1 MGRQTRRKINRPNHH
16 KHQKPMKSFCHIPI
30 PPLASTYSSLEVGRD
45 FYGVVNNE
53 WISKVS
59 VPLFENDFGASEE
72 LERCIFRE
80 SSKILMGMKHK
91 RTSSVFKSLAESCL
105 ASADDQQSSIDYLK
119 RILASVNCIQ
129 TKEDVVKHF
138 AALAHAQLPS
148 IFKYRYSILPNRK
161 THVCLSSGLEL
172 LPAIYY
178 TDYEKSEKY
187 KALLNTVGD
196 LFGISNLSQIYELEK
211 TLVTNQ
217 DNMWSDNDLSA
228 KGSALISKF
237 PGIPWATWFKNS
249 GDEMATSW
257 KARKIW
263 YTSPRW
269 IRFVG
274 KVLKDVAPH
283 YWKLLIARIYIV
295 DSLPYLPAPFDDINY
310 EFFGKFIQGQR
321 QKAPRMELLVNTIYK
336 YLPDTFSEIFWRENG
351 DPSLVEEADKFAK
364 TLVEAAKK
372 RIDCTDWMGQQTKA
386 AAIEKVEK
394 MAIEMVRPG
403 KWPVLRL
410 PRLDSQNFL
419 KNIHE
424 LGSWNTSV
432 LFERMG
438 KTYDFWEEGIFR
450 VNAYYFNETNE
461 IIIPYGTF
469 QSPFYSS
476 DASPA
481 WNYGGIGATI
491 GHEMCHGF
499 DEDGRRFSATGEMK
513 NWWTRADD
521 AAYRKKAAGLITLY
535 NKQTVRGKHINGK
548 KTLSENIADLGG
560 IAIALEALKESQLA
574 RGLEAE
580 HMLKE
585 YQEFFVS
592 YATSWRTKYRP
603 EKLESSIGVDFHAP
617 AFLRVNLIVAQFDE
631 WYEAF
636 GISEDAPLFIDPA
649 HRIRIF

>member
-1 MGRQTRRKINRPNHH
+1 
-16 KHQKPMKSFCHIPI
+16 MKSFCHIPI

-45 FYGVVNNE
+45 FYGLINNE

-105 ASADDQQSSIDYLK
+105 AAPDEQQSSVDYLK
-119 RILASVNCIQ
+119 RILASVNCIE

-148 IFKYRYSILPNRK
+148 FFKYRYSILPNRK
-161 THVCLSSGLEL
+161 THVCLTSGLEL
-172 LPAIYY
+172 LPLAYY
-178 TDYEKSEKY
+178 SNHEKSEKY
-187 KALLNTVGD
+187 KVLLSTVGD

-211 TLVTNQ
+211 TLITNQ
-217 DNMWSDNDLSA
+217 EIMWSDTDLSA
-228 KGSALISKF
+228 KGSALVSKF
-237 PGIPWATWFKNS
+237 PGIPWTTWFKNS

-257 KARKIW
+257 KTRKIW

-274 KVLKDVAPH
+274 KMLHGVSPY
-283 YWKLLIARIYIV
+283 YWKMVIARIYILHA
-295 DSLPYLPAPFDDINY
+295 LPYLPAPFDDIHY

-321 QKAPRMELLVNTIYK
+321 QKAPRMELLVNTVYT
-336 YLPDTFSEIFWRENG
+336 YLPDTFSEIFWKENG
-351 DPSLVEEADKFAK
+351 DTSLPKEADDFAK

-372 RIDCTDWMGQQTKA
+372 RIVHTDWMGDRTKA
-386 AAIEKVEK
+386 SAIEKVEA
-394 MAIEMVRPG
+394 MAIEMVRPE
-403 KWPVLRL
+403 KWPRL
-410 PRLDSQNFL
+410 QLQKLNLDSQNFL

-476 DASPA
+476 HASPA

-499 DEDGRRFSATGEMK
+499 DEDGRKFSAKGEMK
-513 NWWTRADD
+513 NWWSRADD
-521 AAYRKKAAGLITLY
+521 AAYRKKSEGLITLY
-535 NKQTVRGKHINGK
+535 NKQKVGGKHIHGK

-574 RGLEAE
+574 RGLGSEE
-580 HMLKE
+580 VVKE
-585 YQEFFVS
+585 YREFFVS

-617 AFLRVNLIVAQFDE
+617 AFLRVNLIVAQFQE

-636 GISEDAPLFIDPA
+636 GVSEGSPLFIDPA
-649 HRIRIF
+649 LRIRIF

>member
-1 MGRQTRRKINRPNHH
+1 MGHQTRRKRNRPT
-16 KHQKPMKSFCHIPI
+16 HQKPMKSFCHIPI

-45 FYGVVNNE
+45 FYGLVNNE

-105 ASADDQQSSIDYLK
+105 ATAADVQQNSVEYLK
-119 RILASVNCIQ
+119 RILASVNCIE

-148 IFKYRYSILPNRK
+148 VFKYRYSILPNRK
-161 THVCLSSGLEL
+161 THVCISSGLEL
-172 LPAIYY
+172 LPLAYY
-178 TDYEKSEKY
+178 SNYEKSEKY

-196 LFGISNLSQIYELEK
+196 LFGISNLSYVYELEK
-211 TLVTNQ
+211 SLIANQ
-217 DNMWSDNDLSA
+217 ENMWSDTDLSA

-237 PGIPWATWFKNS
+237 PGIPWTTWFKNS

-257 KARKIW
+257 KALKIW

-274 KVLKDVAPH
+274 KMLNVVSPH
-283 YWKLLIARIYIV
+283 YWKLVIARIYIV
-295 DSLPYLPAPFDDINY
+295 HALPYLPAPFDDIHY

-321 QKAPRMELLVNTIYK
+321 QKAPRMELLVNTVYT
-336 YLPDTFSEIFWRENG
+336 YLPDTFSEIFWKENG
-351 DPSLVEEADKFAK
+351 DTSLPKEADDFAK

-372 RIDCTDWMGQQTKA
+372 RIDGTDWMGQQTKA

-499 DEDGRRFSATGEMK
+499 DEDGRKFSAKGEMK

-521 AAYRKKAAGLITLY
+521 AAYRKKSEGLIRLY
-535 NKQTVRGKHINGK
+535 SKQTVGGKHIHGK

-560 IAIALEALKESQLA
+560 IAIALEALKESHLA
-574 RGLEAE
+574 RGLDA
-580 HMLKE
+580 HQRVKE
-585 YQEFFVS
+585 YREFFVS

-636 GISEDAPLFIDPA
+636 GVSEGSPLFIDPA

>member
-1 MGRQTRRKINRPNHH
+1 
-16 KHQKPMKSFCHIPI
+16 MKSFCHIPI

-105 ASADDQQSSIDYLK
+105 ASADEQQTSVNYLK
-119 RILASVNCIQ
+119 SILACVNCIE

-148 IFKYRYSILPNRK
+148 VFKYRYSILPNRI

-172 LPAIYY
+172 LPIAYY
-178 TDYEKSEKY
+178 SNHEKSEKY
-187 KALLNTVGD
+187 KVLLNTVGD

-211 TLVTNQ
+211 SLVINQ
-217 DNMWSDNDLSA
+217 ENMWSDTDLSA
-228 KGSALISKF
+228 KGSALVSKF
-237 PGIPWATWFKNS
+237 PGIPWTTWFKNS
-249 GDEMATSW
+249 GDEMATTW
-257 KARKIW
+257 KTHKIW

-274 KVLKDVAPH
+274 KMLNVVSPH
-283 YWKLLIARIYIV
+283 YWKLVIARIYILHA
-295 DSLPYLPAPFDDINY
+295 LPYLSAPFDDIHY

-321 QKAPRMELLVNTIYK
+321 QKAPRMELLVNTVYT
-336 YLPDTFSEIFWRENG
+336 YLPDTFSEIFWKENG
-351 DPSLVEEADKFAK
+351 DTSLPKEADDFAK

-372 RIDCTDWMGQQTKA
+372 RIADTDWMGDKTKA
-386 AAIEKVEK
+386 AAIEKVEA
-394 MAIEMVRPG
+394 MAIEMVRPA

-410 PRLDSQNFL
+410 PRLESQNFL
-419 KNIHE
+419 KNIHD

-476 DASPA
+476 EGTPA

-499 DEDGRRFSATGEMK
+499 DEDGRKFSAKGEMK

-521 AAYRKKAAGLITLY
+521 AAYRKKSEGLIRLY
-535 NKQTVRGKHINGK
+535 NKQTVGGKHIHGK

-574 RGLEAE
+574 RGLGSEE
-580 HMLKE
+580 VVKE
-585 YQEFFVS
+585 YREFFVS

-617 AFLRVNLIVAQFDE
+617 AFLRVNLIVAQFNE

-636 GISEDAPLFIDPA
+636 GVSEGSPLFIEPA